1 MGYEGGDLLLTALP
15 GQHPG
20 RCPGLCAQ
28 AVGGGLGGRAAVVSD
43 VMCAL
48 EVAGSHE
55 MRYTNRRLTFTFLPL
70 HRNAMPPGDCTCS
83 VWPAPMQQRSPVPD
97 P

>member
-20 RCPGLCAQ
+20 RCPGMCVQ

-43 VMCAL
+43 VTA
-48 EVAGSHE
+48 H
-55 MRYTNRRLTFTFLPL
+55 
-70 HRNAMPPGDCTCS
+70 
-83 VWPAPMQQRSPVPD
+83 
-97 P
+97 